1 MAVNWVMGAVALIL
15 SLMVLGLIILHCFLV
30 LKGVTTYDFIVSKRV
45 KEAKSHK
52 KIVIH
57 SMN

>member
-1 MAVNWVMGAVALIL
+1 VNWVMGAVALIL